1 MKVLFQQSKS
11 FDAQLIN
18 LYQMLIWVRERV
30 SKYFPQRD
38 LEKIELATEEAIVN
52 IIKHGYKK
60 NKGKILIEIIVNREL
75 SLIFKDKGSKFNPLS
90 VKEKIDK
97 TKDLHKKK
105 EGGFGIFFIFEC
117 VDEVSYQRKD
127 SYNILTLKKRRN
139 LSY

>member
-1 MKVLFQQSKS
+1 MKILFQQSKS
-11 FDAQLIN
+11 FDAKLIN

-30 SKYFPQRD
+30 SKYFAQRD

-60 NKGKILIEIIVNREL
+60 NRGKILIEIIINQEL
-75 SLIFKDKGSKFNPLS
+75 NLIFKDKGAKFNPLS

-97 TKDLHKKK
+97 NEDLHKKR
-105 EGGFGIFFIFEC
+105 EGGLGIFFIFEC
-117 VDEVSYQRKD
+117 VDEVNYQRKD

-139 LSY
+139 LKY